1 MEYNYKR
8 IFLENRQLT
17 NKTTIIWMTIV
28 ACIVGVC
35 WALELLNVVQLSTW
49 IFHIMAPASMILL
62 ITPAILN
69 HIFHMSDTSNIDKKS
84 IDRLTILILSCSLGS
99 VFLLSVA
106 LSHYITFAW
115 IFPML
120 IACQYYSRRIT
131 KYTFTASVV
140 GILVSFILS
149 LYCGV
154 WDYNMMAAPTLL
166 GVRTISITILGKSV
180 MYMIPKIL
188 LYCATFPIFISI
200 TKRTEL
206 MMKKQKLSL
215 MTHQAKKSFD
225 TLQEFPDTFNTDC
238 RIKLR
243 YLSKN
248 GIDVDTALKNMG
260 GNIDK
265 YNDFMLTFVS
275 ESRRKQ
281 GELLNLMNSE
291 SLLQYGAKIHSL
303 RVKANALGLRNL
315 TDTSFFL
322 EMEAFADNPDVVKAN
337 WEKLEFEWNEACD
350 FFTDYIQSLG
360 LKEHA
365 TDKNGN
371 QITFKKWG
379 EQLQEAFNALEV
391 YDTEKARNIINEL
404 LQYQIDADINKKL
417 ESIVANIDEIISMN

>member
-17 NKTTIIWMTIV
+17 NKTTSIWMAIMASV
-28 ACIVGVC
+28 VGVC
-35 WALELLNVVQLSTW
+35 WALELLNIVQLSTW
-49 IFHIMAPASMILL
+49 IFHFMAPAGIILL
-62 ITPAILN
+62 LTPAIVN
-69 HIFHMSDTSNIDKKS
+69 NIFNMSDSSHIDRKNID
-84 IDRLTILILSCSLGS
+84 IMTVLILGCSLGA

-106 LSHYITFAW
+106 LSHYIIFAW
-115 IFPML
+115 LFPML

-131 KYTFTASVV
+131 KYTFAAGIV
-140 GILVSFILS
+140 GMPVSFILS

-166 GVRTISITILGKSV
+166 GVRNISMTIFGNSV

-188 LYCATFPIFISI
+188 LYCAAYPVFISI

-215 MTHQAKKSFD
+215 MTYQAKKSFD
-225 TLQEFPDTFNTDC
+225 TIHDFPDTFNTDC

-248 GIDVDTALKNMG
+248 GIDVDTALKSMG

-265 YNDFMLTFVS
+265 YNDFMLTFVG
-275 ESRRKQ
+275 EARRKQ
-281 GELLNLMNSE
+281 EELMSLMKSK
-291 SLLQYGAKIHSL
+291 SLLQYGTKVHSL

-315 TDTSFFL
+315 TDTAFFL
-322 EMEAFADNPDVVKAN
+322 EMEAFADNPEVVEAN
-337 WEKLEFEWNEACD
+337 WDKLEFEWNEACD
-350 FFTDYIQSLG
+350 IFTDYIQSLG

-379 EQLQEAFNALEV
+379 EQLQEAFDALEV
-391 YDTEKARNIINEL
+391 YDTKKARNIINEL
-404 LQYQIDADINKKL
+404 MQYQIDADINKKL
-417 ESIVANIDEIISMN
+417 ESIVANIDEIISMS

>member
-17 NKTTIIWMTIV
+17 NKTTSIWMTIMASV
-28 ACIVGVC
+28 VGVC
-35 WALELLNVVQLSTW
+35 WALELLNIMQLSTW
-49 IFHIMAPASMILL
+49 IFHIMAPASIVLL
-62 ITPAILN
+62 LVPAVMN
-69 HIFHMSDTSNIDKKS
+69 HIFNMSDSSHIDKKN
-84 IDRLTILILSCSLGS
+84 IDRLTIVILGCSLGS

-106 LSHYITFAW
+106 LSHYVTFAW
-115 IFPML
+115 LFPML

-131 KYTFTASVV
+131 KCTFIASVI
-140 GILVSFILS
+140 GMLTSFILS

-166 GVRTISITILGKSV
+166 GVRKISMTIIGQSV
-180 MYMIPKIL
+180 MYMIPRIL
-188 LYCATFPIFISI
+188 LYCATFPVFVSI

-215 MTHQAKKSFD
+215 MTHQAKRSFD
-225 TLQEFPDTFNTDC
+225 SLSDFPDTFNTDC
-238 RIKLR
+238 RIKQR

-265 YNDFMLTFVS
+265 YNDFMLTFVG

-281 GELLNLMNSE
+281 EELMSLMNSE
-291 SLLQYGAKIHSL
+291 SLLEYGAKIHSL

-322 EMEAFADNPDVVKAN
+322 EMEAFADNLEVVKAN
-337 WEKLEFEWNEACD
+337 WDKLEFEWNEACD
-350 FFTDYIQSLG
+350 IFTDYIQSLG

-365 TDKNGN
+365 TDRNGN

-379 EQLQEAFNALEV
+379 EQLQEAFDALEV
-391 YDTEKARNIINEL
+391 YDTKKARNIINEL

-417 ESIVANIDEIISMN
+417 EAIIANIDEIISMS